1 MYIIWIFL
9 RAHTVGL
16 RGRIIGLKSISEI
29 ENICKEMPRVPEWD
43 IQQQFSGR
51 SKKNI
56 ERLWPE
62 WPVSQLTFQL
72 VVQNMKHVPAIYG
85 SGTLD

>member
-1 MYIIWIFL
+1 M
-9 RAHTVGL
+9 GL

-62 WPVSQLTFQL
+62 
-72 VVQNMKHVPAIYG
+72 
-85 SGTLD
+85 

>member
-62 WPVSQLTFQL
+62 
-72 VVQNMKHVPAIYG
+72 
-85 SGTLD
+85 